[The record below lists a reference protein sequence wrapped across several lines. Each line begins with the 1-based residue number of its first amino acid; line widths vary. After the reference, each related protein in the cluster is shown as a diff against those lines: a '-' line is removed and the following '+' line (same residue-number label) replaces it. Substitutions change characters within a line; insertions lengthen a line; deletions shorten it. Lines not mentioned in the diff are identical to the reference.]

1 MPFRNTQSG
10 APAVCPSHMYHIV
23 SVPGTA
29 VTDMSV
35 NDTSVMHTVL
45 TYLESVLFA
54 QGQL

>member
-10 APAVCPSHMYHIV
+10 APAVCPSHIHHIV

-35 NDTSVMHTVL
+35 HDMSVMHTVL